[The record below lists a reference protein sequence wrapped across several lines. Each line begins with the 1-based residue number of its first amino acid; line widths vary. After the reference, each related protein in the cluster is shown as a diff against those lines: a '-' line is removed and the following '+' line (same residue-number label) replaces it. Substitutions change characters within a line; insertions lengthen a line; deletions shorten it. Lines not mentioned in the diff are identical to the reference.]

1 MQFKNQLNRRRQGI
15 SGGTLSRGKSVD
27 SIASEAT
34 TYIQL
39 SETPTSVMSS
49 SIWTPSPVTRISVSD
64 TPTSRNYSM

>member
-64 TPTSRNYSM
+64 TPTSGNYSI